1 MVNNGP
7 SDAQGVVLTQSWP
20 AAAIAA
26 GAVAGCTSTVP
37 LVCNIGV
44 LAAGQTRV
52 VRVQYT
58 VLSAAPVGNFQSTA
72 AVTSTTTDLAPGN
85 NQQTDTTA
93 VGRADLV
100 ADMGTGVYSPTTAN
114 AAVVLTVTVTDNGAV
129 AARTVVGTVQ
139 GPGRPGRTALDSV
152 SGACGAGSTPVAC
165 DLGTLLPGESKTYTV
180 AATMGSSPTSPVT
193 VTSTATT
200 TVTESSLA
208 NNGDA
213 ADLVVGGSPGGDMA
227 VTSAAVSPAS
237 VVAGGGVTGTYTTVV
252 QNLHGSTAASG
263 VVLQQ
268 TIPNGLTIVGV
279 PMVTTGSLG
288 VGGACSVT
296 GQVVTC
302 TFVGPVGP
310 GPSATIETKFTVG
323 AGVSAGVRTS
333 TATVTSTS
341 VDTVPANNGMTVDVT
356 VDVEADVEVAVDD
369 GITMVGAGDGLSH
382 VYVIT
387 VTNNGPSNAAG
398 VQVSATLPAGLVAS
412 GPISSTG
419 GVCPGLPCTIGPMVP
434 GAAGEVKIFVPYTT
448 LATRRG
454 RR

>member
-1 MVNNGP
+1 MTTVVARADVAVTVSDGQTLVGAGDGRTYEYTATVVNNGP

-100 ADMGTGVYSPTTAN
+100 TDISTGGYSPTTAN
-114 AAVVLTVTVTDNGAV
+114 AAVVLTVTVTNNGAV

-139 GPGRPGRTALDSV
+139 GPGGPGGIALDSV
-152 SGACGAGSTPVAC
+152 SGVCGAGSTPVAC

-296 GQVVTC
+296 GAGGDVHICGTGGARAECDHRDKVYS
-302 TFVGPVGP
+302 GRGSER
-310 GPSATIETKFTVG
+310 GSADEYGDGDVDERGHG
-323 AGVSAGVRTS
+323 AGQQRH
-333 TATVTSTS
+333 
-341 VDTVPANNGMTVDVT
+341 
-356 VDVEADVEVAVDD
+356 D
-369 GITMVGAGDGLSH
+369 GGRDG
-382 VYVIT
+382 
-387 VTNNGPSNAAG
+387 GRG
-398 VQVSATLPAGLVAS
+398 GRCGS
-412 GPISSTG
+412 GG
-419 GVCPGLPCTIGPMVP
+419 G
-434 GAAGEVKIFVPYTT
+434 
-448 LATRRG
+448 
-454 RR
+454 